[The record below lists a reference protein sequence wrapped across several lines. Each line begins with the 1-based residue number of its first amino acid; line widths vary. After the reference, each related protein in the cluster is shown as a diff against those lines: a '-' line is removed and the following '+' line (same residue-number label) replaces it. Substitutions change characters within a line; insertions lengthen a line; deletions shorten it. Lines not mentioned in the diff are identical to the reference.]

1 MYLVKM
7 RGRCHNLFYF
17 TYIYYIMNLSFK
29 IPQWLF
35 ILVIVVLVIFV
46 LYKLCSTR
54 ESLVNYNSAIS
65 SNDLVNFPGVTD
77 ASGVKLY
84 DNNYYWPETGTIIR
98 VFGREPPATPATGE
112 TVDADL
118 DYVIVYDRN
127 GNESA
132 PINSSVVEVPN
143 EDNTATTSILSLE
156 TTPAGTKLAAG
167 QQLSP
172 AFYEWY
178 TLPVAP
184 PAATDATATDYSTIV
199 TNQLFYA
206 TFNLDTYIHIV
217 DKDDT
222 GDYVHNGFFESNGVV
237 TKEAYNAVDVKNV
250 SYVASVPSYS
260 VGPVNGEQIAGKTLN
275 DCYRLGAFLY
285 MSLHTGDL
293 YLLTTNNEG
302 DDQLVQYKRSNG
314 SSTNSITVPTT
325 GIIPSNSTK
334 FLVAD
339 ERGGNVIVYV
349 AIQQYTLIMI
359 LNLQSD
365 GSFKLP
371 ASNGV
376 WRMGSDGPITFAF
389 GESGDDDSDSDN
401 GDENNGDENNGDE
414 NNGDENNGDDDSD
427 SDDDDENNNGGNN
440 EGGSDYWKWYWYWN
454 STNTPP
460 GGFSDDYMLKT
471 EVVPPVCPACPAY
484 QVNCGGNGNMGS
496 KGSSG
501 SQGTNLSDAVGTTV
515 TTAGDVAGKALDS
528 GTAALDKT
536 LDTASDLLK
545 STGSGAMQLTNT
557 VLDSAGNLVSGTA
570 DLARDTATGTVGLA
584 RDTVTGTVDLA
595 QDTASNT
602 ADFVRDMNY
611 GAHRTGSATGSSA
624 AGYYQQH
631 GTMAGYQANNYLTPA
646 MDPYTYNGQLPDR
659 PESNYI
665 PRTNSFAAFSK

>member
-54 ESLVNYNSAIS
+54 ESLVNYNSTVS
-65 SNDLVNFPGVTD
+65 FDNGLVNFPGVTD
-77 ASGVKLY
+77 ASCFKLY

-98 VFGREPPATPATGE
+98 VFGRDPAAATATPDTA
-112 TVDADL
+112 VDADL

-132 PINSSVVEVPN
+132 PINSSSFDVT
-143 EDNTATTSILSLE
+143 NTIDDTITSILSLE

-184 PAATDATATDYSTIV
+184 PAPGSQDTNYSTIV

-217 DKDDT
+217 DKDDN
-222 GDYVHNGFFESNGVV
+222 GDYLHNGFFESNGVV

-250 SYVASVPSYS
+250 SYVANPDSYS
-260 VGPVNGEQIAGKTLN
+260 VGTVNGEVIAGKTLN

-293 YLLTTNNEG
+293 YLLTTDNEG
-302 DDQLVQYKRSNG
+302 NDQLVQYKRSNG

-401 GDENNGDENNGDE
+401 GDENNGD
-414 NNGDENNGDDDSD
+414 DDSD
-427 SDDDDENNNGGNN
+427 SDNGDDSDSDSDSDDDENNNGGNNNGENN

-611 GAHRTGSATGSSA
+611 GSHRTGSATGSSA

-631 GTMAGYQANNYLTPA
+631 GTMMGYQANNY
-646 MDPYTYNGQLPDR
+646 
-659 PESNYI
+659 
-665 PRTNSFAAFSK
+665 FSKD